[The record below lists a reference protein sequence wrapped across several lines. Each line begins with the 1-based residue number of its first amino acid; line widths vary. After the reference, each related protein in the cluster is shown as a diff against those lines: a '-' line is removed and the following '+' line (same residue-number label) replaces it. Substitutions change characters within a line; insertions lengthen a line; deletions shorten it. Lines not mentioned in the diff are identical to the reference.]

1 MGNLKEGHFTS
12 LVDGF
17 RKNDEK
23 ILKEVYQRV
32 FPKVR
37 IHVLQNNGD
46 ENHARDI
53 FQQAF
58 IACWLNVKDDK
69 VDAQGSLE
77 AYLFTIARNKWTDHL
92 RSARFRK
99 TVRQDMMP
107 VLIEEED
114 EVDSETEERR
124 EREILQQAI
133 GELGAECKDLLTR
146 FYFERR
152 NMQEIAETLGIGA
165 ASARNKKYRCM
176 EHLRAL
182 AQKIRNN
189 G

>member
-1 MGNLKEGHFTS
+1 MGNIRERQDTS

-17 RKNDEK
+17 RRNDEK
-23 ILKEVYQRV
+23 ILREVYQRV

-37 IHVLQNNGD
+37 SHVLKNSGD

-53 FQQAF
+53 YQQAF
-58 IACWLNVKDDK
+58 IACWLNVKDNKFDGN
-69 VDAQGSLE
+69 GSLE
-77 AYLFTIARNKWTDHL
+77 AYLFTIAKNKWIDYL

-99 TVRQDMMP
+99 TVHQEVIQPIDP
-107 VLIEEED
+107 EEVETD
-114 EVDSETEERR
+114 TSETQ

-133 GELGAECKDLLTR
+133 HQLGSDCKDLLIL
-146 FYFERR
+146 FYFERK
-152 NMQEIAETLGIGA
+152 NMQELAETLGIGA

-182 AQKIRNN
+182 ARKIRNN